1 MPKNRFC
8 IPILLILFLFPIS
21 IMAQEQSSVQSVI
34 LNESKLRINGTSNV
48 NDFECVYE
56 EELESDTLF
65 HEVELAK
72 AFANIQ
78 GDRLELVVESFDCGK
93 RGINRDFRNTLKSKQ
108 YPNIHIEVLQVTAK
122 NDIPD
127 KATVAIELAGV
138 TNTYEVDLKNVSIDN
153 DLIQVLGEQNL
164 RMSDFGLKPPTAL
177 FGLIKVRDRL
187 KISFTLQVI
196 QT

>member
-8 IPILLILFLFPIS
+8 IPTVLILFLFPMS
-21 IMAQEQSSVQSVI
+21 IMAQERSSVQSVI

-65 HEVELAK
+65 HQVELAE

-108 YPNIHIEVLQVTAK
+108 YPNIHIEVLQVTAQ
-122 NDIPD
+122 NGIPEW
-127 KATVAIELAGV
+127 ATIAIELAGV
-138 TNTYEVDLKNVSIDN
+138 TNTYEVDLKDVSVD
-153 DLIQVLGEQNL
+153 DSLIQVLGEQNL

-196 QT
+196 HT

>member
-1 MPKNRFC
+1 
-8 IPILLILFLFPIS
+8 
-21 IMAQEQSSVQSVI
+21 MAQERSTVQSVI

-56 EELESDTLF
+56 EELESDTLS
-65 HEVELAK
+65 HQVEVTE

-93 RGINRDFRNTLKSKQ
+93 RGINRDFRNTLKSKEH
-108 YPNIHIEVLQVTAK
+108 PNIHIEVLQVSAI
-122 NDIPD
+122 NGIPD
-127 KATVAIELAGV
+127 KASVSIELAGI
-138 TNTYEVDLKNVSIDN
+138 TNIYDVQLKDVSLEDGSIR
-153 DLIQVLGEQNL
+153 VFGEQNL
-164 RMSDFGLKPPTAL
+164 KMSDFGLKPPTAL

-196 QT
+196 QA

>member
-8 IPILLILFLFPIS
+8 ISIVLILFLFPMS
-21 IMAQEQSSVQSVI
+21 IMSQERSSVQSVI

-65 HEVELAK
+65 HQVELAE

-108 YPNIHIEVLQVTAK
+108 YPNIHIEVLQVTAQ
-122 NDIPD
+122 NGIPEW
-127 KATVAIELAGV
+127 ATIAIELAGV
-138 TNTYEVDLKNVSIDN
+138 TNTYEVDLKDVSIDN
-153 DLIQVLGEQNL
+153 GQIQVFGEQNL

>member
-65 HEVELAK
+65 HEVELAE